1 VGAVR
6 HECLVQP
13 EDLGPFLLGQL
24 PREEE
29 ARVAEAVA
37 GCPSC
42 ADEARALRPVVISL
56 RLAATAPPEPAGSTE
71 VAAVQLLR
79 STEFDRLLASVRA
92 ERSRRRARTR
102 RRGALVGA
110 AAAAV
115 LLLAVVVGV
124 GALDRDDPKAATG
137 AQVTLVGSGGAHGSA
152 VVERRDW
159 GTAIML
165 NVRGLP
171 PGRYGAWLQD
181 WSGQRAPAGTFKLG
195 SDGATHLELSVLMRL
210 DDAASV
216 GVTRIGGRDVLMHKF

>member
-1 VGAVR
+1 MGAVR

-42 ADEARALRPVVISL
+42 AAEARALRPVVTSL
-56 RLAATAPPEPAGSTE
+56 RLASTAPPEPVGSEE
-71 VAAVQLLR
+71 VVAVGVLGR

-92 ERSRRRARTR
+92 ERARRHARTR
-102 RRGALVGA
+102 RRGALVVA

-115 LLLAVVVGV
+115 VLLAVVGV
-124 GALDRDDPKAATG
+124 GALVRDDPKAATG
-137 AQVTLVGSGGAHGSA
+137 AQVTLLGSGGAHGSA